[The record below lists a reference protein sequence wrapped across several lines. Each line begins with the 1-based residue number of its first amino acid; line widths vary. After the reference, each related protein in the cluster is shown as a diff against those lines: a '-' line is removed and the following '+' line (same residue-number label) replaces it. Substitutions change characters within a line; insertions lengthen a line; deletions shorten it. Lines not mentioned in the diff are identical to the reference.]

1 MCNYQLHV
9 QLHILQKRQNMEQT
23 QRYTSLKNAKQ
34 NLGKVIH
41 IKESEGAKL
50 RNHNFI
56 ALTCVQK

>member
-1 MCNYQLHV
+1 
-9 QLHILQKRQNMEQT
+9 MEQT